1 MLVVNHL
8 SQEDVDRMDVLDA
21 VKTLEEIAEL
31 ATELMSVKA
40 MLHTKIENYERTMG
54 SGVVGQNPQRGQ

>member
-1 MLVVNHL
+1 MNHI

-31 ATELMSVKA
+31 ATELMAVKA
-40 MLHTKIENYERTMG
+40 MLHTKINNYERTMG
-54 SGVVGQNPQRGQ
+54 SGVIEKKPQRSK